1 MASAM
6 KLTITEALLDKDTN
20 AFLDMDPYYV
30 IEYEGNK
37 QTGEKAYG
45 MAKEPT
51 WDKTMTIPMG
61 GNPRGVIK
69 ISFFN
74 DDDYI
79 CHIEIPAA

>member
-37 QTGEKAYG
+37 QSGEKAYG
-45 MAKEPT
+45 MAKEPK
-51 WDKTMTIPMG
+51 WD
-61 GNPRGVIK
+61 
-69 ISFFN
+69 
-74 DDDYI
+74 
-79 CHIEIPAA
+79 